1 MFYSV
6 SRIVSGTEL
15 ASITGNQMDRWV
27 GGWWVEG
34 WMHGWMNEWL
44 NEWMKRMVTVPVSS
58 LPLILNL
65 SHSGLRSDDQIL
77 TEILNEILIMGW
89 TPLMRDLAD
98 SGCRQSCVGAQVR
111 RCGMEW
117 KVRRH
122 SPSLC
127 ITLSVPLAFWEIVA
141 LVASKKP
148 WQGFCS
154 FRSSQW
160 CWQVEAGEGG
170 GT

>member
-1 MFYSV
+1 
-6 SRIVSGTEL
+6 
-15 ASITGNQMDRWV
+15 MDA
-27 GGWWVEG
+27 
-34 WMHGWMNEWL
+34 WMDEWMAEWMNEEDGDSASFL
-44 NEWMKRMVTVPVSS
+44 FASYNEFES
-58 LPLILNL
+58 LWFKKWWPDTD
-65 SHSGLRSDDQIL
+65 RK
-77 TEILNEILIMGW
+77 TNEILIMGW

-127 ITLSVPLAFWEIVA
+127 ITLSVPLAFLETVA